1 MEEDTIIIKKIYI
14 NDYIINKSLVKTSLY
29 NLLLNTLSNKIYKH
43 YGKINLKD
51 YIKNF
56 ISKNI

>member
-29 NLLLNTLSNKIYKH
+29 NLLLNTLSNKIYKTKKIH
-43 YGKINLKD
+43 YKITLK
-51 YIKNF
+51 
-56 ISKNI
+56 